1 MSDIEEIGSFG
12 SAFEARLV
20 VAHLE
25 TLGIKASLATDNA
38 GGAYPSLT
46 GLSGGA
52 RLVVRTEDVERARAA
67 MEEFDGDA
75 VNAEP
80 TDAGDQTD

>member
-67 MEEFDGDA
+67 MEEFDGGA

>member
-25 TLGIKASLATDNA
+25 SLGITASVVTDNA

-52 RLVVRTEDVERARAA
+52 RLMVRTEDVDRAREA
-67 MEEFDGDA
+67 MEEFDSRA
-75 VNAEP
+75 VDAEP
-80 TDAGDQTD
+80 SDAGDQAN